1 MKNLLKSRNTGL
13 IAVLIIL
20 LVIARFLTP
29 GMFTSTSLVS
39 MLQNNTI
46 YALLAIAEMMVILT
60 GGIDISIASQL
71 AFVGISC
78 TTLACSHPGI
88 PGIVWVLFA
97 IVLGALCGALNGFLV
112 GYLHMVPMICTLGMM
127 YIFRGLAFVVSGG
140 QWWFAAQYEE
150 LNGYRTF
157 AIGQFL
163 GLPIILWITII
174 LLVVAGLFLGYTS
187 AGRRIYAIGTSRESA
202 AVAGIKEPKVTFYSF
217 VICGAVTGLAG
228 MLYTANYAIG
238 YYGMADGFEMTA
250 IAICVLG
257 GVSITGGKGRMD
269 GVAIGALIMS
279 VITYFISMIPG
290 MSVWQK
296 SLQGGIIIVAVAIN
310 YFTEQS
316 AKRQA
321 LKEIPCQMGNDSCIY
336 HGFN

>member
-29 GMFTSTSLVS
+29 GMFTATSLVS

-112 GYLHMVPMICTLGMM
+112 GYLHMVPMICTLGAM

-163 GLPIILWITII
+163 GLPIILWVTII

-296 SLQGGIIIVAVAIN
+296 ALQGGIIIVAVAIN

-321 LKEIPCQMGNDSCIY
+321 LKERSALI
-336 HGFN
+336 

>member
-29 GMFTSTSLVS
+29 GMFTATSLVS

-112 GYLHMVPMICTLGMM
+112 GYLHMVPMICTLGAM

-321 LKEIPCQMGNDSCIY
+321 LKERSALI
-336 HGFN
+336 

>member
-29 GMFTSTSLVS
+29 GMFTATSLVS

-112 GYLHMVPMICTLGMM
+112 GYLHMVPMICTLGTM
-127 YIFRGLAFVVSGG
+127 YIFRGLAFV
-140 QWWFAAQYEE
+140 
-150 LNGYRTF
+150 
-157 AIGQFL
+157 
-163 GLPIILWITII
+163 
-174 LLVVAGLFLGYTS
+174 
-187 AGRRIYAIGTSRESA
+187 GTSRESA

-321 LKEIPCQMGNDSCIY
+321 LKERSALI
-336 HGFN
+336 

>member
-1 MKNLLKSRNTGL
+1 MKKLLQSRNTGL
-13 IAVLIIL
+13 VVVLILLLIL
-20 LVIARFLTP
+20 ARILTP
-29 GMFTSTSLVS
+29 GMFTPMSMLN
-39 MLQNNTI
+39 MLQNNSV
-46 YALLAIAEMMVILT
+46 YALLAVAEMVVILT
-60 GGIDISIASQL
+60 SGIDISIASTL
-71 AFVGISC
+71 AFVGIVTTSLSC
-78 TTLACSHPGI
+78 SNPGV
-88 PGIVWVLFA
+88 PGIVWFLLA
-97 IVLGALCGALNGFLV
+97 IVLGALCGALNGALV
-112 GYLHMVPMICTLGMM
+112 GYLHMVPMICTLGTM

-321 LKEIPCQMGNDSCIY
+321 LKERSALI
-336 HGFN
+336 

>member
-1 MKNLLKSRNTGL
+1 MKKLLKSRNTGL

-20 LVIARFLTP
+20 LVVARFVTP
-29 GMFTSTSLVS
+29 GMFTVTSLVN

-71 AFVGISC
+71 AFVGITC
-78 TTLACSHPGI
+78 TSLACGHPDV
-88 PGIVWVLFA
+88 PGIVWVLFS
-97 IVLGALCGALNGFLV
+97 IVLGSLCGALNGF
-112 GYLHMVPMICTLGMM
+112 HMVPMICTLGTM

-157 AIGQFL
+157 AIGKFL

-174 LLVVAGLFLGYTS
+174 LLIVAGLFLGYTA

-202 AVAGIKEPKVTFYSF
+202 AVAGIRESNVTFYSF
-217 VICGAVTGLAG
+217 TICGAVTGLAG

-238 YYGMADGFEMTA
+238 YYGMADSFEMTA

-296 SLQGGIIIVAVAIN
+296 ALQGGIIIVAVAIN

-321 LKEIPCQMGNDSCIY
+321 LKERSALI
-336 HGFN
+336 

>member
-1 MKNLLKSRNTGL
+1 MVSLLDTF
-13 IAVLIIL
+13 I
-20 LVIARFLTP
+20 
-29 GMFTSTSLVS
+29 
-39 MLQNNTI
+39 
-46 YALLAIAEMMVILT
+46 
-60 GGIDISIASQL
+60 
-71 AFVGISC
+71 
-78 TTLACSHPGI
+78 
-88 PGIVWVLFA
+88 
-97 IVLGALCGALNGFLV
+97 
-112 GYLHMVPMICTLGMM
+112 LHMVPMICTLGTM

-163 GLPIILWITII
+163 GLPILLWITIVLI
-174 LLVVAGLFLGYTS
+174 VVAGLFLGYTS

-202 AVAGIKEPKVTFYSF
+202 AVAGIKEPNVTFYSF

-279 VITYFISMIPG
+279 VVTYFISMIPG

-296 SLQGGIIIVAVAIN
+296 ALQGGIIIVAVAIN

-321 LKEIPCQMGNDSCIY
+321 LKERSALI
-336 HGFN
+336 

>member
-78 TTLACSHPGI
+78 TTLA
-88 PGIVWVLFA
+88 WVLFA

-112 GYLHMVPMICTLGMM
+112 GYLHMVPMICTLGTM

-321 LKEIPCQMGNDSCIY
+321 LKERSALI
-336 HGFN
+336 

>member
-1 MKNLLKSRNTGL
+1 MLALAVVGVRFYRNYQVGQNIEGETRTASADIMQETEITQIPAASVQQVTPTSWAELTESPKITPTAEPTL
-13 IAVLIIL
+13 IPTVTISAEEAQIYKEESDTRKAQRRIQQKKQNEEE
-20 LVIARFLTP
+20 
-29 GMFTSTSLVS
+29 ST
-39 MLQNNTI
+39 
-46 YALLAIAEMMVILT
+46 
-60 GGIDISIASQL
+60 
-71 AFVGISC
+71 
-78 TTLACSHPGI
+78 
-88 PGIVWVLFA
+88 
-97 IVLGALCGALNGFLV
+97 
-112 GYLHMVPMICTLGMM
+112 
-127 YIFRGLAFVVSGG
+127 
-140 QWWFAAQYEE
+140 
-150 LNGYRTF
+150 
-157 AIGQFL
+157 GQFL

-321 LKEIPCQMGNDSCIY
+321 LKERSALI
-336 HGFN
+336 

>member
-29 GMFTSTSLVS
+29 GRFTSTSLVS

-112 GYLHMVPMICTLGMM
+112 GYLHMVPMICTLGTM

-321 LKEIPCQMGNDSCIY
+321 LKERSALI
-336 HGFN
+336 